1 MISLNPSDICNSESH
16 LFYQSRQR
24 RPILD
29 RGRGVYLWDTD
40 GKRYLDGS
48 SGAMVSNI
56 GHSNAYVLAAMKA
69 QMDKATFGYRL
80 HFETEPSEALAKK
93 TASLMPEGL
102 DKVFFVS
109 GGSEAVESCLKFARQ
124 WALATNRADKW
135 KIISRFPSYHGSTLG
150 ALAITGMTQ
159 MSQPFAPMMREMPKV
174 PAPTC
179 YLDHDD
185 LDHKQRGLRYAEL
198 LKDEILRQDPETVL
212 AFIMEPIGG
221 ASTGAL
227 VAPDSYYRRVQEI
240 CKEFDV
246 LLITDEVMTGGGRT
260 GKFLGGEHWNLKPD
274 LIALSKG
281 FAAGYAPLG
290 AMVARDDMVEKVLDA
305 GGFIHGF
312 TYAGNPLACAAGL
325 AVLEEMENKQL
336 IECAQTQGD
345 KLKQM
350 LIELM
355 DKYPFIGDV
364 RGKGLLLAFELMAD
378 RTSKAPLPSSLNAYI
393 RLVEIA
399 YKNGLILYSRR
410 TRGGLEGDHFMVCPP
425 LIITDDEMRHLME
438 LLDKSLFELAKELDL
453 SLGTKK

>member
-1 MISLNPSDICNSESH
+1 MISLNQPDTYKSESC
-16 LFYQSRQR
+16 LFYQTRQR
-24 RPILD
+24 RPVLD

-56 GHSNAYVLAAMKA
+56 GHSNSYVLTAMKE

-80 HFETEPSEALAKK
+80 HFETESSEELAKK

-102 DKVFFVS
+102 DRVFFVS

-150 ALAITGMTQ
+150 ALAITGMTL
-159 MSQPFAPMMREMPKV
+159 MSQPFEPMMREMPKV

-185 LDHKQRGLRYAEL
+185 LDHEQRGLRYAEL
-198 LKDEILRQDPETVL
+198 LKDEILRQGPETVL

-274 LIALSKG
+274 LIAMSKG

-290 AMVARDDMVEKVLDA
+290 AMVARGDMVEKVLDA

-325 AVLEEMENKQL
+325 AVLEEMESKQL
-336 IECAQTQGD
+336 MKRAQTQGD

-350 LIELM
+350 LTELM

-378 RTSKAPLPSSLNAYI
+378 RISKAPLPASLNAYV

-399 YKNGLILYSRR
+399 YKNGLIIYSRR

-425 LIITDDEMRHLME
+425 LIISDDEMHHLIEM
-438 LLDKSLFELAKELDL
+438 LDKSLFEFAKELDL
-453 SLGTKK
+453 SLSDIK